1 MANAL
6 RFILCSII
14 LTWFHLL
21 KNGRE
26 GLKLA
31 GIKDGFQVE
40 KPFPSSS
47 GSPYQNE
54 VKCYAFDMEWYLQG
68 IFHSHANKIHFHKK
82 GCALGFWN
90 SEAAYFP
97 LENSD
102 RETRTS
108 FSNVPLLPEIC
119 HWNDPKSH
127 VPSINVARLLACVAG
142 VRKGRGRELGREGKG
157 IRAPKT
163 PFPFPFKRL
172 PRRLGQCL
180 LSFVVWLYQPISVI
194 SLWLLIRSFT
204 KALLLSQLFLLLS
217 LSN

>member
-6 RFILCSII
+6 RFLLCSII

-31 GIKDGFQVE
+31 GIKDGFQEVE

-54 VKCYAFDMEWYLQG
+54 IKCYAFDMEWYLQG
-68 IFHSHANKIHFHKK
+68 IFHSHANKTHFHKK

-127 VPSINVARLLACVAG
+127 VSSINVARLLACVAG
-142 VRKGRGRELGREGKG
+142 VRKGRGRELGRETAREGG
-157 IRAPKT
+157 GRR
-163 PFPFPFKRL
+163 FLSFL
-172 PRRLGQCL
+172 PRASQA
-180 LSFVVWLYQPISVI
+180 LSRTQIPASPFNACHAGYTLASIHN
-194 SLWLLIRSFT
+194 FNN
-204 KALLLSQLFLLLS
+204 LSSKDIFPS
-217 LSN
+217 WGS